1 MASVEH
7 KDATQV
13 HKGAFYQSAD
23 PAADVTQDGVFWFDT
38 TSGVVLKVRTGTNT
52 TWTTLGTITTIS
64 AFLLTLLDD
73 ADAATARATLGLTI
87 GTHVQAQDAELAAIA
102 GLTSAANKGITFTGS
117 GTAATYDLS
126 AFALTILDDANQA
139 AAQATLGVVPGT
151 HVQAFDADLSAIAG
165 LTSAADKGIQFTGS
179 GTAATY
185 DLTTAGKALL
195 DDASAAVQRATLGLL
210 DVATEAGST
219 FTYALTDAWKYIRFT
234 DGSPQVTVPPNGTI
248 AFPVGTELY
257 GIGSTGQVELIAG
270 VGVTINT
277 AHTLFTRAAFS
288 VFGLKKVDT
297 NEWDLMGDLEPV

>member
-87 GTHVQAQDAELAAIA
+87 GTHVQGYDAELAA
-102 GLTSAANKGITFTGS
+102 L
-117 GTAATYDLS
+117 
-126 AFALTILDDANQA
+126 
-139 AAQATLGVVPGT
+139 
-151 HVQAFDADLSAIAG
+151 AG

-179 GTAATY
+179 GTAGVY
-185 DLTTAGKALL
+185 DLTTFAKTIL
-195 DDASAAVQRATLGLL
+195 DDANQAAAQTTLGVVPGTHVVTYNNNNR
-210 DVATEAGST
+210 DVIVPLVVDGGGSVIT
-219 FTYALTDAWKYIRFT
+219 TGVKHYAIEIPFSGTIVEWRLFSDLSCTAEVDVWSDAYANYPP
-234 DGSPQVTVPPNGTI
+234 DGSDSIWG
-248 AFPVGTELY
+248 GTEPATS
-257 GIGSTGQVELIAG
+257 GGTKAEGTGLAIAVSAG
-270 VGVTINT
+270 AVWRVNVN
-277 AHTLFTRAAFS
+277 ANDNAKWL
-288 VFGLKKVDT
+288 GLMVKIRRT
-297 NEWDLMGDLEPV
+297 